1 MSAMYSTCVQ
11 GRRRR
16 RHRAGR
22 DGSIGQ
28 EPAQP
33 SKNFPAVGL
42 SLADQQNRRPSR
54 FSWSC
59 SGLAQLVLPPLL
71 ILLSIGC
78 PAAADQD
85 AKRLYEDLLTDYN
98 RLIRPVG
105 NNSDR
110 LTVKLGLKLS
120 QLIDVNLKNQIMTTN
135 MWVEQEWFDYKL
147 KWDPE
152 EYGGVKTLHVPSEN
166 IWLPDIVLYNNADG
180 NYEVTIMTKAILRHD
195 GTVTWKPPAI
205 YKSFCEIDVEYFPF
219 DEQTCYMK
227 FGSWTSDG
235 NTVDLQHLHQTP
247 DSNVI
252 QVGIDLREYYLS
264 VEWDIMEVP
273 AQRNEKYY
281 SCCGDTPFPD
291 IFFNITLRRKT
302 LFYTVNLIIPCVGIS
317 CLSVLVFYLPAD
329 SGEKMSLCVSILL
342 SLTVFF
348 LLLAEIIPPTSL
360 TVPLLGK
367 YLLFTMILVTLSV
380 LVTIIVLNVNF
391 RSPSTHR
398 MAPWVKRV
406 FIGFLPKLLCI
417 TRPPRT
423 QQLSEWELNALPTRG
438 TEISIIPVGQQQQ
451 QLRSGCGDSSW
462 PLNCSSTTAVPAP
475 TSGGGTSSSID
486 MEMPYRQTPVKQGQQ
501 SCGGTAS
508 ASRNGRSS
516 QLSGPPPPLA
526 AAVAAAENGAACQQ
540 HGCNNS
546 GVIQRTSIH
555 QQPALP
561 VEMEHSIEDVRFIAQ
576 HMRNKDRFDSVI
588 EDWKFVAMVLDRFFL
603 WLFFVACVAGMAI
616 IILQAPSL
624 YDTTQPIDIKYSKIA
639 QKKLKLKNMDHD
651 FAFT

>member
-1 MSAMYSTCVQ
+1 
-11 GRRRR
+11 
-16 RHRAGR
+16 
-22 DGSIGQ
+22 
-28 EPAQP
+28 
-33 SKNFPAVGL
+33 
-42 SLADQQNRRPSR
+42 
-54 FSWSC
+54 
-59 SGLAQLVLPPLL
+59 LL
-71 ILLSIGC
+71 ILLSIVC
-78 PAAADQD
+78 PALADQD

-152 EYGGVKTLHVPSEN
+152 DYGGVKTLHVPSEN

-247 DSNVI
+247 DSNLI

-264 VEWDIMEVP
+264 VEWDIMKVP

-417 TRPPRT
+417 TRPPRN
-423 QQLSEWELNALPTRG
+423 QQLSEWEMNALPTRG
-438 TEISIIPVGQQQQ
+438 TEISIIPVGQQQHHLPQ
-451 QLRSGCGDSSW
+451 
-462 PLNCSSTTAVPAP
+462 TTSA
-475 TSGGGTSSSID
+475 GGGGGKGS
-486 MEMPYRQTPVKQGQQ
+486 QAA
-501 SCGGTAS
+501 CGGGAP

-526 AAVAAAENGAACQQ
+526 AAVAAAENNGGGCQQ
-540 HGCNNS
+540 HGGCSRTNS
-546 GVIQRTSIH
+546 GVKQRTAIH
-555 QQPALP
+555 QQAQLP

>member
-1 MSAMYSTCVQ
+1 MSATYSTCVQ

-33 SKNFPAVGL
+33 NASQVAVSL
-42 SLADQQNRRPSR
+42 SLADQQSRRPTR
-54 FSWSC
+54 FSWWC
-59 SGLAQLVLPPLL
+59 TGLAQLVLPPLL

-78 PAAADQD
+78 PVSADQD

-247 DSNVI
+247 DSNLI

-264 VEWDIMEVP
+264 VEWDIMKVP

-417 TRPPRT
+417 TRPART
-423 QQLSEWELNALPTRG
+423 QQLSEWEMNALSTRG
-438 TEISIIPVGQQQQ
+438 TEISIIPVGQH
-451 QLRSGCGDSSW
+451 QLRSGCSDSSW
-462 PLNCSSTTAVPAP
+462 PLNCSSTTAVPAA
-475 TSGGGTSSSID
+475 TSGATSSSID
-486 MEMPYRQTPVKQGQQ
+486 MEMPYRQTPAKQQQGQQ

-546 GVIQRTSIH
+546 GVKQRTSIH

>member
-1 MSAMYSTCVQ
+1 VTGSYI
-11 GRRRR
+11 
-16 RHRAGR
+16 AGWLV
-22 DGSIGQ
+22 IG
-28 EPAQP
+28 
-33 SKNFPAVGL
+33 L
-42 SLADQQNRRPSR
+42 L
-54 FSWSC
+54 
-59 SGLAQLVLPPLL
+59 LVDFISP
-71 ILLSIGC
+71 C
-78 PAAADQD
+78 RADQD

-135 MWVEQEWFDYKL
+135 MWVEQEWMDYKL
-147 KWDPE
+147 KWDPND
-152 EYGGVKTLHVPSEN
+152 YGGVKTLHVPSEN

-180 NYEVTIMTKAILRHD
+180 NYEVVIMTKAILRYD

-219 DEQTCYMK
+219 DQQTCYMK

-235 NTVDLQHLHQTP
+235 NTVNLEHLHQMP
-247 DSNVI
+247 DSNFI

-264 VEWDIMEVP
+264 VEWDIMDVP
-273 AQRNEKYY
+273 AKRNEKYY

-291 IFFNITLRRKT
+291 IFFYITLRRKT

-391 RSPSTHR
+391 RSPSTHK
-398 MAPWVKRV
+398 MAPWVERV
-406 FIGFLPKLLCI
+406 FISFLPKLLCI
-417 TRPPRT
+417 TRPPRQP
-423 QQLSEWELNALPTRG
+423 QQSECEMNALPTRG
-438 TEISIIPVGQQQQ
+438 TEISIIPVNTA
-451 QLRSGCGDSSW
+451 DTEAW
-462 PLNCSSTTAVPAP
+462 LNCTDMEIPPHPPRPDSLRPKCATTA
-475 TSGGGTSSSID
+475 SN
-486 MEMPYRQTPVKQGQQ
+486 
-501 SCGGTAS
+501 
-508 ASRNGRSS
+508 NG
-516 QLSGPPPPLA
+516 
-526 AAVAAAENGAACQQ
+526 CF
-540 HGCNNS
+540 
-546 GVIQRTSIH
+546 
-555 QQPALP
+555 PALP
-561 VEMEHSIEDVRFIAQ
+561 VAQSHATAGVSVAAHPAPESSSSTSFAASASTSCPHCSNFGEHQPVPPLPVEMDHSIEDVRFIAQ
-576 HMRNKDRFDSVI
+576 HMRNKDRFDSII

-603 WLFFVACVAGMAI
+603 WLFFVACVSGMAI
-616 IILQAPSL
+616 IILSAPSL
-624 YDTTQPIDIKYSKIA
+624 YDTRQPIDIKYSKIA
-639 QKKLKLKNMDHD
+639 QKKLKHLAHD

>member
-1 MSAMYSTCVQ
+1 MKRSVVFVFFCV
-11 GRRRR
+11 
-16 RHRAGR
+16 
-22 DGSIGQ
+22 
-28 EPAQP
+28 
-33 SKNFPAVGL
+33 V
-42 SLADQQNRRPSR
+42 
-54 FSWSC
+54 C
-59 SGLAQLVLPPLL
+59 V
-71 ILLSIGC
+71 
-78 PAAADQD
+78 
-85 AKRLYEDLLTDYN
+85 
-98 RLIRPVG
+98 
-105 NNSDR
+105 
-110 LTVKLGLKLS
+110 S
-120 QLIDVNLKNQIMTTN
+120 Q
-135 MWVEQEWFDYKL
+135 
-147 KWDPE
+147 
-152 EYGGVKTLHVPSEN
+152 
-166 IWLPDIVLYNNADG
+166 
-180 NYEVTIMTKAILRHD
+180 
-195 GTVTWKPPAI
+195 
-205 YKSFCEIDVEYFPF
+205 
-219 DEQTCYMK
+219 
-227 FGSWTSDG
+227 
-235 NTVDLQHLHQTP
+235 VDLQHLHQTP

-417 TRPPRT
+417 TRPPRQ

-438 TEISIIPVGQQQQ
+438 TEISIIPVGQHQH
-451 QLRSGCGDSSW
+451 LSSGCSESW
-462 PLNCSSTTAVPAP
+462 PLNS
-475 TSGGGTSSSID
+475 SGGGVSTSATVD
-486 MEMPYRQTPVKQGQQ
+486 MEMPYRTGKQ
-501 SCGGTAS
+501 SCTTTATTISGSAAAS

-526 AAVAAAENGAACQQ
+526 AAVAAAENGGCQQ
-540 HGCNNS
+540 HGCG
-546 GVIQRTSIH
+546 GVKQRLSS

-576 HMRNKDRFDSVI
+576 HMRNKDRFDSVS
-588 EDWKFVAMVLDRFFL
+588 FF
-603 WLFFVACVAGMAI
+603 FFFFFF
-616 IILQAPSL
+616 S
-624 YDTTQPIDIKYSKIA
+624 
-639 QKKLKLKNMDHD
+639 
-651 FAFT
+651 

>member
-1 MSAMYSTCVQ
+1 M
-11 GRRRR
+11 
-16 RHRAGR
+16 
-22 DGSIGQ
+22 
-28 EPAQP
+28 
-33 SKNFPAVGL
+33 
-42 SLADQQNRRPSR
+42 
-54 FSWSC
+54 
-59 SGLAQLVLPPLL
+59 
-71 ILLSIGC
+71 
-78 PAAADQD
+78 
-85 AKRLYEDLLTDYN
+85 
-98 RLIRPVG
+98 
-105 NNSDR
+105 
-110 LTVKLGLKLS
+110 
-120 QLIDVNLKNQIMTTN
+120 
-135 MWVEQEWFDYKL
+135 
-147 KWDPE
+147 
-152 EYGGVKTLHVPSEN
+152 
-166 IWLPDIVLYNNADG
+166 
-180 NYEVTIMTKAILRHD
+180 
-195 GTVTWKPPAI
+195 
-205 YKSFCEIDVEYFPF
+205 
-219 DEQTCYMK
+219 
-227 FGSWTSDG
+227 
-235 NTVDLQHLHQTP
+235 QHLHQTP
-247 DSNVI
+247 DSNLI

-264 VEWDIMEVP
+264 VEWDIMKVP

-417 TRPPRT
+417 TRPART
-423 QQLSEWELNALPTRG
+423 QQLSEWEMNALSTRG
-438 TEISIIPVGQQQQ
+438 TEISIIPVGQHH
-451 QLRSGCGDSSW
+451 LRSGCSDPSW
-462 PLNCSSTTAVPAP
+462 PLNCSSTTAVPAAAV
-475 TSGGGTSSSID
+475 GGTACID
-486 MEMPYRQTPVKQGQQ
+486 MEMPYRQTPTKQQPGQQ
-501 SCGGTAS
+501 VAP

-540 HGCNNS
+540 HGCNNG
-546 GVIQRTSIH
+546 GVKQRTSIH

-576 HMRNKDRFDSVI
+576 HMRNKDRFDSVSSS
-588 EDWKFVAMVLDRFFL
+588 FY
-603 WLFFVACVAGMAI
+603 LFIF
-616 IILQAPSL
+616 PSRKSI
-624 YDTTQPIDIKYSKIA
+624 QI
-639 QKKLKLKNMDHD
+639 
-651 FAFT
+651 